1 MLTRQKWPLFLLT
14 ILFSQLFPVAS
25 FATEKSR
32 SISFNQDKSR
42 IYSANFDAGSV
53 SIINRG
59 SGKIMIENTIG
70 RDIRRLAL
78 AEEKNLILASDFQN
92 NKALLL
98 DANSLKVRKVIDVPA
113 RPFGVIFDKK
123 QQQFYLTS
131 FKDKQLI
138 TVSLD
143 GDITNTVTTEPT
155 PRGLALTDDGRLLVS
170 HSLSGQV
177 SIYDVNHAT
186 PALSRV
192 IQLIDTASNE
202 TKSVPQGKP
211 RLLDNI
217 AISPDGSTAWLPHV
231 LWSFGHDFQFQ
242 SSVFPAVS
250 LIDLTPGKEQEITEQ
265 RKQLFKQI
273 NIIESGN
280 KVRIVSNPHDVLF
293 SDDGKKVIV
302 SLAGSEDL
310 MVFDLSR
317 ELTKKKALQK
327 KNSKKK
333 KRRHRRKKVQG
344 GAKVTQIYRNV
355 PGDNPKGLLIDGQT
369 LLVQNAMSLNIAS
382 FDTGAVGPFAKL
394 KLKQANFANLV
405 SHDPLPAQVRLGKT
419 LFNQAN
425 SEKNKEHPMAGD
437 FWMSCNSCHFDGFNF
452 TNKQLMEDATKD
464 KFSNAITG
472 HVDTYK
478 MIAGDPVA
486 AYIDIIQKTQGGMGA
501 DPATEETITAIDM
514 LNPPV
519 AVAKMMGALNS
530 YVRTQ
535 ENLPYLSTWLKLDD
549 DKKYAHPK
557 EWLNSAQC
565 KDCHS
570 TIYDQWA
577 DSNHGMNMD
586 HPYYRYQE
594 NVAAEIEGEEFRVLC
609 RGCHTPQMVINN
621 DNSPLTEFGDMWEK
635 NASSLNAAYQ
645 HGTPVN
651 ERGTG
656 CVFCHRVTEAED
668 AGGNT
673 DLTVNIKD
681 RQSYIFED
689 SNNQFLQWLAKK
701 QINAAPNAHKMSY
714 SKPELYQSSLY
725 CATCHNEFTS
735 GPGAKINDNF
745 GEWLASPFNS
755 PDDPSQHKTCI
766 DCHMT
771 QDVTDFD
778 NKVAGQST
786 DDGPVKS
793 NMRSH
798 HFAGGNYYFT
808 GMRNPEH
815 KKLSIDILKTAL
827 TLSVEKQGDTFT
839 ANVTNANSG
848 HDMPG
853 GARRQVWLEVIA
865 TDANGKEVF
874 SSGVMNNGYIP
885 KNARRFIKIGVDKDD
900 KPVGLR
906 FWRYVKLSQDTRI
919 KSGQTRQESYQ
930 LPSNIQ
936 YPITVK
942 TRVLYQVFAKALTEQ
957 VRNAFPEENIP
968 EPEVIELIKVQKIF
982 SK

>member
-1 MLTRQKWPLFLLT
+1 MLKRLKWPLLLVA
-14 ILFSQLFPVAS
+14 ISLLQLLSVSAS
-25 FATEKSR
+25 ASEKSA
-32 SISFNQDKSR
+32 SVLFNSDKSK
-42 IYSANFDAGSV
+42 IFSANFDAGSI
-53 SIINRG
+53 SIINRDN
-59 SGKIMIENTIG
+59 GKIINEQTIG
-70 RDIRRLAL
+70 RDIRRIAY
-78 AEEKNLILASDFQN
+78 AEKQQLLLASDFQN
-92 NKALLL
+92 NKAILL
-98 DANSLKVRKVIDVPA
+98 DAKTLSVKKTINVPA
-113 RPFGVIFDKK
+113 RPFGVIFDNKN
-123 QQQFYLTS
+123 QQFYLTS
-131 FKDKQLI
+131 FKENKLL
-138 TVSLD
+138 TVSLT
-143 GDITNTVTTEPT
+143 GEVTHTINTEQT

-177 SIYDVNHAT
+177 SIYDVNAEQ
-186 PALSRV
+186 PALKSV
-192 IQLIDTASNE
+192 IQLIDTPSNK

-217 AISPDGSTAWLPHV
+217 AISPDGTKAWLPHV

-242 SSVFPAVS
+242 SSVFPTVS
-250 LIDLTPGKEQEITEQ
+250 IIDLTLDNEHEITEQ

-280 KVRIVSNPHDVLF
+280 KVRIVSNPHDVIF
-293 SDDGKKVIV
+293 SEDGKKVLI

-317 ELTKKKALQK
+317 EASANKKA
-327 KNSKKK
+327 K
-333 KRRHRRKKVQG
+333 KRKGKKRHRRKKFQG

-355 PGDNPKGLLIDGQT
+355 PGDNPKGLLIDGQE
-369 LLVQNAMSLNIAS
+369 LFVQNAMSLTLAQ
-382 FDTGAVGPFAKL
+382 FDTGAAGPFAKL
-394 KLKQANFANLV
+394 KLTQGNFADLV
-405 SHDPLPAQVRLGKT
+405 NHDPLPAQVRLGKT

-425 SEKNKEHPMAGD
+425 SEKNKDHPMAGD

-452 TNKQLMEDATKD
+452 TNKQLMKDATKD

-501 DPATEETITAIDM
+501 DPATSETLTAIDM

-594 NVAAEIEGEEFRVLC
+594 NVAAELEGEEFRVLC

-621 DNSPLTEFGDMWEK
+621 DNSALSEFGDMWEK
-635 NASSLNAAYQ
+635 NAASLNAAYQ

-656 CVFCHRVTEAED
+656 CVFCHRITEAED

-681 RQSYIFED
+681 RTSYIFED

-701 QINAAPNAHKMSY
+701 QINAAPKAHKASY

-725 CATCHNEFTS
+725 CATCHNGFTT

-771 QDVTDFD
+771 QDVTNFD

-786 DDGPVKS
+786 DDGPIKS

-827 TLSVEKQGDTFT
+827 TLSVEKQGNTFT
-839 ANVTNANSG
+839 ANVTNVNSG

-865 TDANGKEVF
+865 TDASGKEVF

-885 KNARRFIKIGVDKDD
+885 KDARRFIKIGVDKDD

-919 KSGQTRQESYQ
+919 KSGQTRQESYE

-936 YPITVK
+936 YPLTVK
-942 TRVLYQVFAKALTEQ
+942 TRVLYQVFAKGLTEK
-957 VRNAFPEENIP
+957 VRAAFPKENIP
-968 EPEVIELIKVQKIF
+968 EPEVIELLNVKKEYF
-982 SK
+982 E